1 MPEAELWQEVL
12 RLAVDDALLGP
23 INVPNRT
30 SYLVECEKAR
40 NFLTTPSDHL
50 ATVCHLAG
58 VDPRAVLERM
68 RARIATAPT
77 PQELLDRPTQRRDA
91 ATKPPA
97 KPKAI
102 PFKDQPYTINGT
114 TRTAAEWC
122 ERTGIPLGTVRKR
135 INAGWTPERA
145 FTMTRAHVRREHRA
159 RVDVSVKAML
169 QRTGQT
175 RRAARA
181 STPRYEHNGESLTLL
196 EWAQRIGVKKG
207 TLRKR
212 LASGWSIGEALTN
225 RDTRHKRFA
234 KVS

>member
-77 PQELLDRPTQRRDA
+77 PQELLDQPTQRRDA
-91 ATKPPA
+91 ATKAPA

-102 PFKDQPYTINGT
+102 PFKDRSYTINGT

-122 ERTGIPLGTVRKR
+122 ERTGIGIEAAARR
-135 INAGWTPERA
+135 ISSGWTPERA
-145 FTMTRAHVRREHRA
+145 FFATKKEVARE
-159 RVDVSVKAML
+159 
-169 QRTGQT
+169 RTGQT
-175 RRAARA
+175 RRKRA
-181 STPRYEHNGESLTLL
+181 PSATALRYEHNGESLTLA
-196 EWAQRIGVKKG
+196 EWSERTGVKKG
-207 TLRKR
+207 TLYKR
-212 LASGWSIGEALTN
+212 IVLSGWSVGEALTN
-225 RDTRHKRFA
+225 RDTRHNRFA
-234 KVS
+234 RVI